1 MFVINILVF
10 KEKCSWKAI
19 DCTTKSYLFFV
30 CSKMNALNSSA
41 FPFGYGKHNQNILL
55 LSQFV
60 HLKQKHINT
69 KSYLFLH
76 DDFNV

>member
-19 DCTTKSYLFFV
+19 DCTTKSYSFFV